1 MKRNILLVAFL
12 SAVMSVAFI
21 TEAWAAAT
29 LVTSKTEKQVGANTR
44 YTYVVADTVETGTPE
59 VFKIPVLKTAGK
71 IDEGSFVST
80 SPDVRVWCN
89 GLDGQSFTDQP
100 VFDWTIDTLSFSP
113 EMKARDYVNMDTVQ
127 DKFLYFT
134 ITNNSATAT
143 GTWTLTLDFIR
154 N

>member
-1 MKRNILLVAFL
+1 MRNILLVAFL
-12 SAVMSVAFI
+12 SAVISLSFI
-21 TEAWAAAT
+21 TEAFAAAT

-44 YTYVVADTVETGTPE
+44 YIYVVADTVETGTPE

-89 GLDGQSFTDQP
+89 GLDGQSYTDQP
-100 VFDWTIDTLSFSP
+100 VFDWEIDTLGFSP
-113 EMKARDYVNMDTVQ
+113 EMKARDYVNLDSTQV
-127 DKFLYFT
+127 KFLYFT
-134 ITNNSATAT
+134 ITNNSATPT